1 MKENAYTHLLFIAKA
16 YVDKA
21 QNQDVEIALTS
32 AEARVEEFAHLKPYQ
47 QDEAIAL
54 FAAYLL
60 AKQKE
65 SQLAFSGVQSE
76 REGDLSVS
84 YFDQGQGNAPS
95 DSFLAHYRKLT
106 GRFKQV
112 LICRG

>member
-1 MKENAYTHLLFIAKA
+1 MNENAYTNLLFIAKT

-21 QNQDVEIALTS
+21 QSQDVETAIAI
-32 AEARVEEFAHLKPYQ
+32 AEGRVEEFAHLKPYQ

-65 SQLAFSGVQSE
+65 SQFAFSGVQSE

-84 YFDQGQGNAPS
+84 YLDQGQGKAPS
-95 DSFLAHYRKLT
+95 DGFLVRYLKLT
-106 GRFKQV
+106 GRFSQV